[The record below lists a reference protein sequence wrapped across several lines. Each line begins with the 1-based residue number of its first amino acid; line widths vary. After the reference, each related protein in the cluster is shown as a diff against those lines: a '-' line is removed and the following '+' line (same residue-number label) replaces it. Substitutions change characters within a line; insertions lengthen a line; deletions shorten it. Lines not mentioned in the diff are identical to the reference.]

1 MADETTSTWAE
12 LMREAK
18 GPLQEALKYKTVLL
32 SEVKRDKNAR
42 RWHGKQVTIPIFTSP
57 QQGAGGISQTGTVN
71 DAITVDVEQ
80 ASITSGIVAI
90 PVAFSTQV
98 LKQSQGDENVWA
110 EVLPTKMQRAEDA
123 FGRVI
128 NEMMTG
134 FGVTAD
140 GGTALLAAV
149 AANVS
154 ASGGASQTIN
164 VGTSA
169 NLYQLYVGRV
179 VDVRVRSTGAL
190 VSGSTM
196 PVKITAVNRT
206 TGVITVVN
214 IDGSATSFATASA
227 TDGVYI
233 QGTYRSGELNALQGL
248 GQAAARTGTF
258 EGINKANVEAWQ
270 GIDASPAAATDPSIA
285 IFDKSEREVMARAG
299 KLPDFYLADPAVIDK
314 YTQGLTVQARWAGE
328 EGQLESGWTG
338 VRYRNKLL
346 VPDYDM
352 KVSTA
357 IGVPLEDMAIYT
369 LDDGPDWDEMTGSM
383 FQRFGTRSLPVEAWL
398 VWMLQFGFHACNG
411 IVEIGNLNRAS

>member
-1 MADETTSTWAE
+1 
-12 LMREAK
+12 MREAK

-42 RWHGKQVTIPIFTSP
+42 RWHGKQVTIPIFTTV
-57 QQGAGGISQTGTVN
+57 QQGGGGISQSGTVN
-71 DAITVDVEQ
+71 DTIPVDVEQ
-80 ASITSGIVAI
+80 AAITSAIVALPI
-90 PVAFSTQV
+90 SFTTQV

-134 FGVTAD
+134 FGTTAQ

-149 AANVS
+149 GTNVG
-154 ASGGASQTIN
+154 ASGGATQTIN
-164 VGTSA
+164 VGLTA

-179 VDVRVRSTGAL
+179 IDVRT
-190 VSGSTM
+190 
-196 PVKITAVNRT
+196 RT
-206 TGVITVVN
+206 TGAYVSGVTQPVTIQSIDRTTGILTVKF
-214 IDGSATSFATASA
+214 IDNSNTSFATASA
-227 TDGVYI
+227 TDGLYI
-233 QGTYRSGELNALQGL
+233 QGTYRSGELNALLGL
-248 GQAAARTGTF
+248 GQAAATTGTF
-258 EGINKANVEAWQ
+258 EGINKANVDAWQ
-270 GIDASPAAATDPSIA
+270 GIDSSPAAATDPSIA
-285 IFDKSEREVMARAG
+285 IFDRAERDVMGRAG

-328 EGQLESGWTG
+328 EGTLASGWTG

-352 KVSTA
+352 KLSTA

-383 FQRFGTRSLPVEAWL
+383 FQRFGTRSLPVESWL

-411 IVEIGNLNRAS
+411 IVQIGNLNRAS